1 MMKFP
6 MSKDRLSAVVR
17 MLQQDMDRQKK
28 NISDIGRLD
37 KENDIQDVEIDAV
50 DTTADDLGVRVAK
63 LEKALAQTK

>member
-1 MMKFP
+1 

-17 MLQQDMDRQKK
+17 MLQQDMERQKK